1 MQRHLAALLVCVAVG
16 LWFAEIRPQLEDRVH
31 RGADGRPLHI
41 PTYLPGDCPFYRAA
55 ATSLLRDGDLDLRN
69 DPLWSVLR
77 PESQVALGARGEW
90 YPKHPLLLPVLALP
104 FYAAAGDA
112 GLLAFNLAQLVA
124 LNALIFLAARR
135 FTSDASALA
144 LCLWFAFGS
153 LLRPVAYNFAP
164 DVLSTLVVF
173 AGYLA
178 LVSRRPALAGVLLG
192 LAVWSKWTNLLFL
205 PVAGVYAL
213 LALDLRSA
221 LRLSLA
227 ATPFLAA
234 LGVLNWHM
242 FGSPLVT
249 PYDRVLA
256 AGGGVE
262 PSHRAQF
269 DLPFW
274 SGLWRQV
281 TDPRLGLLR
290 SAPQVLFAVPGVWFL
305 WRRARSEAALVTAF
319 CAVQMAVFAPYRAWH
334 ASNYGHRFLMT
345 VVALS
350 AIPVAA
356 LAQRVLDSRARES
369 SQG

>member
-41 PTYLPGDCPFYRAA
+41 PTYLPGDCPFYRAP
-55 ATSLLRDGDLDLRN
+55 ATSLLRD
-69 DPLWSVLR
+69 V
-77 PESQVALGARGEW
+77 
-90 YPKHPLLLPVLALP
+90 
-104 FYAAAGDA
+104 
-112 GLLAFNLAQLVA
+112 
-124 LNALIFLAARR
+124 
-135 FTSDASALA
+135 
-144 LCLWFAFGS
+144 
-153 LLRPVAYNFAP
+153 AP

-242 FGSPLVT
+242 FGS
-249 PYDRVLA
+249 
-256 AGGGVE
+256 
-262 PSHRAQF
+262 
-269 DLPFW
+269 
-274 SGLWRQV
+274 
-281 TDPRLGLLR
+281 
-290 SAPQVLFAVPGVWFL
+290 
-305 WRRARSEAALVTAF
+305 
-319 CAVQMAVFAPYRAWH
+319 
-334 ASNYGHRFLMT
+334 
-345 VVALS
+345 
-350 AIPVAA
+350 
-356 LAQRVLDSRARES
+356 
-369 SQG
+369 